1 MAQTDWFVNT
11 NEYQYSM
18 TVTAVLS
25 NGNEFSIN
33 ENDQIGVFDQNGIC
47 VGVSNPSVYY
57 EPLDANLVFMVI
69 YSNSVNNSYSVR
81 AYFEEGGTEVEFLDI
96 VFIANSNQGTMANPY
111 VFDENETIWIGG
123 CTDSFADNYNPFAM
137 NDDGSCFTTVFGCID
152 QDAPNYD
159 SQANTSDNSCISWQ
173 EYSQYLEM
181 FLTTYENMLD
191 SADILIS
198 DLTSTNDSITNLV
211 LILEN
216 QETFI
221 EEDSYIQ
228 MPEGW
233 SMFGYTCS
241 DYKNVVEAFSEI
253 SNNIIIVK
261 DEWGLAYFPEWN
273 FSGFD
278 NLEYGEGYQI
288 KMIQEVTNFQFCP
301 KIIVE

>member
-1 MAQTDWFVNT
+1 MMKNFLSNISLRLIIFSLILTNGFLMAQTDWFVNT

-173 EYSQYLEM
+173 EYSQYLDM
-181 FLTTYENMLD
+181 FLTTYENML
-191 SADILIS
+191 ILLIS
-198 DLTSTNDSITNLV
+198 
-211 LILEN
+211 
-216 QETFI
+216 
-221 EEDSYIQ
+221 
-228 MPEGW
+228 
-233 SMFGYTCS
+233 
-241 DYKNVVEAFSEI
+241 
-253 SNNIIIVK
+253 
-261 DEWGLAYFPEWN
+261 
-273 FSGFD
+273 
-278 NLEYGEGYQI
+278 
-288 KMIQEVTNFQFCP
+288 
-301 KIIVE
+301 